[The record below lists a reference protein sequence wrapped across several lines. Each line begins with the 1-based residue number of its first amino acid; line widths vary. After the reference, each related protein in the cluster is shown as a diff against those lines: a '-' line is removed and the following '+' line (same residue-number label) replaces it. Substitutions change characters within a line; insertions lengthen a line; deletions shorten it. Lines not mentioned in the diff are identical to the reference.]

1 MTRVNLSA
9 ARPPFILV
17 LDIGTSS
24 LRGLVFDAN
33 ANEVEGIVA
42 RQPYTASTTEDGGS
56 ELDPDAM
63 FQAFGQVLDQ
73 VLALSASRLEVQAV
87 ACASLAYNVLGID
100 STGCPITPAYLY
112 SDTRNAAAVKALR
125 AEYDWAPIYER
136 TGCPLHTGYL
146 PARFRWLRETEPDI
160 FRRAAQ
166 WLSLHEYFLF
176 KLFGRSIIS
185 HSFASW
191 SGLFDHA
198 RLDWDDS
205 VLKISGV
212 RRDQLSKP
220 VAARECL
227 RGLSGEFLR
236 RWNAL
241 ANVQFL
247 PAIGDGAAVNLGSG
261 CVDTERVAVTVGT
274 SGALRVTVPNTHPI
288 KKLDGLW
295 LYCVDET
302 RRLFGGSLNNG
313 GNAFAYLTGLL
324 NLPAPQE
331 LERELASLPPDAHG
345 LTMLPFF
352 AGERSPGYRGDARAA
367 LIGWSLDTTPVHI
380 VRAALEAIAFR
391 FALIFERL
399 SKALFAPSE
408 IIASGA
414 ALQSSP
420 AWMQIIA
427 DVLGQPVRVSGEAE
441 ATARGAALL
450 ALEGIGAVSNLN
462 NLPAALGEIF
472 TPNLDH
478 HKIYVGAIERQKE
491 LYSVLLEQA

>member
-1 MTRVNLSA
+1 MTRISLSA

-24 LRGLVFDAN
+24 LRGLIYDAD
-33 ANEVEGIVA
+33 ANEVEGIAA
-42 RQPYTASTTEDGGS
+42 RQPYAARTTEDGGS
-56 ELDPDAM
+56 
-63 FQAFGQVLDQ
+63 VLDADIMFESFSRVLDL
-73 VLALSASRLEVQAV
+73 VLAASAKRLEIQAV

-100 STGCPITPAYLY
+100 ESGSPITPAYLY
-112 SDTRNAAAVKALR
+112 SDTRNAAAAKELG

-146 PARFRWLRETEPDI
+146 PARFRWLRETQPVI
-160 FRRAAQ
+160 FKRAAR

-176 KLFGRSIIS
+176 RLFGKSIIS

-198 RLDWDDS
+198 RLEWDDS
-205 VLKISGV
+205 VLEISGV
-212 RRDQLSKP
+212 GRDKLSQP

-236 RWNAL
+236 RWSAL
-241 ANVQFL
+241 ADVPFL

-261 CVDTERVAVTVGT
+261 CVDAERVAVTVGT
-274 SGALRVTVPNTHPI
+274 SGALRATVPNTHPI

-367 LIGWSLDTTPVHI
+367 LVGWSLDTTPVQI
-380 VRAALEAIAFR
+380 VRAALEAVAFR
-391 FALIFERL
+391 FALIYERL
-399 SKALFAPSE
+399 SNALFAPRE
-408 IIASGA
+408 IVASGA

-420 AWMQIIA
+420 AWMQIIS
-427 DVLGQPVRVSGEAE
+427 DVLGQPVRVSGETE

-450 ALEGIGAVSNLN
+450 ALEGLGAVSNLN
-462 NLPAALGEIF
+462 TLPAALGEIF

-491 LYSVLLEQA
+491 LYSVLLEQV